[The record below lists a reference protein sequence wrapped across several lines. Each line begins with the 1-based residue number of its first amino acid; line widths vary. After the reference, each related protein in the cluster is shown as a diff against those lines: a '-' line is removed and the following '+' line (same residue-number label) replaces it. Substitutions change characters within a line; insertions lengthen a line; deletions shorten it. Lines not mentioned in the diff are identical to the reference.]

1 MLVAVSRIQ
10 AIYRRRLNSPIK
22 LPFPTV
28 EPEKTL
34 ESLTTD
40 EALALL
46 LSWEKDK
53 PGEKFVVAEGLGLS
67 HANDNS
73 DAYAMILQV

>member
-1 MLVAVSRIQ
+1 
-10 AIYRRRLNSPIK
+10 LNSPIK

-28 EPEKTL
+28 EPDKTL

-53 PGEKFVVAEGLGLS
+53 PGEKFVVAKGSGLS
-67 HANDNS
+67 DTIDNS
-73 DAYAMILQV
+73 GAYAMILQV